1 MCMGSGYPHLFLQFF
16 SGMQSF
22 FIATEH
28 FSVQNVRMQ
37 EKKAESER
45 SFVKRIGLTNL
56 ICMVMFCGMVVV
68 VLGALLYTYRSI
80 PLSDWRE
87 YSSEL
92 PMSGNGIEIEEL
104 QAEWKSSAGN
114 KRLELRTAYYPQLKI
129 KLGKGNGSGIIFAKF
144 INSRRAEQ
152 GAPAAVHYRDGNFLP
167 VNDYN
172 IQAEGKNAL
181 IILEKGFTQA
191 DTYKLHQLNENEP
204 LWRVQIFQRSSDNYT
219 TYYLGDCTISPS
231 AE

>member
-1 MCMGSGYPHLFLQFF
+1 MCTGNGYPRLFLQFF

-37 EKKAESER
+37 EKKAESKG

-56 ICMVMFCGMVVV
+56 ICMVMFCGMVAI
-68 VLGALLYTYRSI
+68 VLGAILYTYRNI
-80 PLSDWRE
+80 PLSNWRE
-87 YSSEL
+87 YCTGL
-92 PMSGNGIEIEEL
+92 PMTGHGIEVEEL

-114 KRLELRTAYYPQLKI
+114 KRLELRTAYYPQLRI

-144 INSRRAEQ
+144 INSRRAVQ
-152 GAPAAVHYRDGNFLP
+152 GATLALHYREGNFLP
-167 VNDYN
+167 VKDYN
-172 IQAEGKNAL
+172 IQAEGKNGVL
-181 IILEKGFTQA
+181 LLEKGFTKAA
-191 DTYKLHQLNENEP
+191 DYKLHQLNEEES
-204 LWRVQIFQRSSDNYT
+204 LWSVQIFQRSSENNT
-219 TYYLGDCTISPS
+219 TYYLGSCTISPT